1 MRCASGKSR
10 ERLRITGIAANSTE
24 RASPARHRTSGR
36 RGPGGVPGVRGC
48 RRRPCGRPRA
58 WRFRRSSRP
67 RDGSDSAL
75 HRKTKPPRA
84 RRSARA
90 ASGAAT
96 GKTPALLGP
105 EARPRSVSKNS
116 ARRPAGSAGAVGP
129 SSRSFSAVPGIDRR
143 TSPSR
148 RDGRGRANRCRARRF
163 FGGAFCGS
171 GNGVHQ
177 ALIGPSSGIHRG
189 APGRPTRLLREGRRA
204 ANGSELPPRLG
215 APRPPR
221 RPGCS
226 PRRRLRRSRFPSG
239 RKSSSPAGRTLRRSP
254 PAATRWWRRR
264 VRN

>member
-36 RGPGGVPGVRGC
+36 RSPGGVPGVRGC

-58 WRFRRSSRP
+58 RRFRRSSRP
-67 RDGSDSAL
+67 RNGSDAAL

-84 RRSARA
+84 RRPARA

-148 RDGRGRANRCRARRF
+148 RDGRGRANQRRARRF

-171 GNGVHQ
+171 GSGVHQ

-189 APGRPTRLLREGRRA
+189 TPGRPRLLREGRRA
-204 ANGSELPPRLG
+204 ANGSERPPRLG

-221 RPGCS
+221 RPGGG

-239 RKSSSPAGRTLRRSP
+239 RTGSSPAGRTPRRSP
-254 PAATRWWRRR
+254 PMATRWWRRR